1 MMNATLAFCILAW
14 TSSSVPPFFFDCT
27 LQIFERV
34 CLFQW
39 LSFQC
44 DEVVVLC
51 VGFHNLCLDCVDV
64 ES

>member
-1 MMNATLAFCILAW
+1 MYSCILY
-14 TSSSVPPFFFDCT
+14 PCFDNFFTASIFVDCT
-27 LQIFERV
+27 VQVCERV

-44 DEVVVLC
+44 DGVVVLC
-51 VGFHNLCLDCVDV
+51 VGFHNLCLASVDV